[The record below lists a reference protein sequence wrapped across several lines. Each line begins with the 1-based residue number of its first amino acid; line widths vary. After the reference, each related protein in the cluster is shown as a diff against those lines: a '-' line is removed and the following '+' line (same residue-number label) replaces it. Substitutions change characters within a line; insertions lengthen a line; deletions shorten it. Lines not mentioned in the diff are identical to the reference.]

1 MSPER
6 PHDSLCSEVEQK
18 LSAFIDAELAELER
32 LGIERHLDDC
42 GGCRREFDLL
52 SEASTF
58 LREEGRKVSQPP
70 AWESVRSRLETL
82 QERRLWRNRAGL
94 NRAVAAS
101 IGLIA
106 LAGLLVV
113 LALGQW
119 PRGREGIGSSI
130 EAPQLKLAGLPGL
143 ETFLA
148 EHGALE
154 VDSTALDQS
163 LSFTPD
169 VPEELPGGFR
179 LEKTYLVRDSC
190 CAGSC
195 LIYRRDDELA
205 SLIQH
210 PPSHPVSWSSGKL
223 QSCTIAGRLCRR
235 GRDREVEILQ
245 IEPDGRNLTIVT
257 RAGALDPLILVRA
270 LSAD

>member
-1 MSPER
+1 MSSER
-6 PHDSLCSEVEQK
+6 PRETLCSEVEKK
-18 LSAFIDAELAELER
+18 LSAFIDGELTELER
-32 LGIERHLDDC
+32 LGIERHLHDC
-42 GGCRREFDLL
+42 SRCRREFDLL
-52 SEASTF
+52 CQASSF
-58 LREEGRKVSQPP
+58 LRKEGRNVPQPP
-70 AWESVRSRLETL
+70 AWESVQRRLEPL
-82 QERRLWRNRAGL
+82 QERHKWRDRAGL

-113 LALGQW
+113 LALGDRPW
-119 PRGREGIGSSI
+119 GGDGTGGSI
-130 EAPQLKLAGLPGL
+130 EASPLKLAGLPGL

-154 VDSTALDQS
+154 VDSTALHES

-169 VPEELPGGFR
+169 IPEELPGGFR
-179 LEKTYLVRDSC
+179 LERTFLVRDSRSV
-190 CAGSC
+190 GSC
-195 LIYRRDDELA
+195 LIYRRDDELV

-210 PPSHPVSWSSGKL
+210 PPSLPLSWNSGKL
-223 QSCTIAGRLCRR
+223 LSCTIAGRLCRR
-235 GRDREVEILQ
+235 GRDREVELLQ

-257 RAGALDPLILVRA
+257 RAGTLDPVTLVRA